1 MSNGNRHPLGKQIAR
16 NQRMIEEL
24 NKRESLKRQG
34 LQQGSGSASQL
45 TQNLDSV
52 LPGGLLPGNVGAIN
66 RIIWPFWFTF
76 SAPELIPN
84 TTSQGFTTI
93 TQEAA
98 FVWMAYTKSVF
109 TVSGGV
115 YTYVDPE
122 QAGANGSTDGLKFS
136 VRDSQSTRVFH
147 NSPLDMDMIGSPQY
161 PSVLPTPMM
170 FLPNSN
176 IEITYTNENP
186 SVTYVPFLT
195 FFGYRVRVEDAQ
207 NLLSTVVG

>member
-1 MSNGNRHPLGKQIAR
+1 MANNKNNKHPLAR
-16 NQRMIEEL
+16 NQRMIEEI
-24 NKRESLKRQG
+24 NRRMSLKRQG
-34 LQQGSGSASQL
+34 LPQDINSAK
-45 TQNLDSV
+45 
-52 LPGGLLPGNVGAIN
+52 GLEQVVDEVIPNGLIPGNVGAIN

-76 SAPELIPN
+76 SAPELPPN
-84 TTSQGFTTI
+84 VTSQGFTTI

-109 TVSGGV
+109 TVNAGV

-122 QAGANGSTDGLKFS
+122 QAGANGSTYGLKFS

-147 NSPLDMDMIGSPQY
+147 NTPLDMDMIGSPQY

-176 IEITYTNENP
+176 IEITYANENATT
-186 SVTYVPFLT
+186 TYVPFIT
-195 FFGYRVRVEDAQ
+195 FFGYRIRIDNAQ
-207 NLLSTVVG
+207 DLLSTVVG